1 MSPLEGTLQQD
12 GAWQKCVL
20 LCFSKNRIGEGGCM
34 RSASLGC
41 MDRPVLD
48 PRATSPLGMT
58 RGGRRVDTQV
68 FGSFK
73 AEPIIF

>member
-1 MSPLEGTLQQD
+1 MSPLEGALQQD

-41 MDRPVLD
+41 VDRPVLE

-58 RGGRRVDTQV
+58 QG
-68 FGSFK
+68 
-73 AEPIIF
+73 AEGWTLRSLAPLKQNP